1 LGVVSAPE
9 EQIMAFFV
17 AFTLVVLVAVTA
29 YLAITLVR
37 NVQTERRTS
46 NVRNLWGNFGL
57 SFILLT
63 LFLVTWLGQGVAEWP
78 TYREEQR
85 AHNEPVEVSEFIVQ
99 FGQST
104 LENWQSEFLQLF
116 SFVLLSAVLIHR
128 GSAESRDS
136 DDRMER
142 KIDELAKRL
151 DEMGG

>member
-1 LGVVSAPE
+1 
-9 EQIMAFFV
+9 MAFFV
-17 AFTLVVLVAVTA
+17 AFTLMVLVGVTA
-29 YLAITLVR
+29 YLLITLFR
-37 NVQTERRTS
+37 NIQSERRSS

-57 SFILLT
+57 SFILLA
-63 LFLVTWLGQGVAEWP
+63 LFLFTWLGQGVVEWA

-85 AHNEPVEVSEFIVQ
+85 AHNEPVQVSEFVQ

-128 GSAESRDS
+128 GRGSTESKDS

-142 KIDELAKRL
+142 KIDELTKRL
-151 DEMGG
+151 HEKAG